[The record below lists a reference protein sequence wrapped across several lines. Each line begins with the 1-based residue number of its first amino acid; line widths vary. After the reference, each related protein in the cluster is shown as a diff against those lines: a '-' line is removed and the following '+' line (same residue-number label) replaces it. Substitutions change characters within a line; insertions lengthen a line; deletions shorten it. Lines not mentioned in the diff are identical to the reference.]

1 MIEGCRRGER
11 RAQQALYEHFA
22 PRMFGVCRR
31 HLRDELDAEDA
42 LINAMYKIFNKIDSY
57 NGSGSFEGWIRR
69 IVINECLMM
78 LRKLNL
84 NLSVEVKEGDASV
97 SENIEYQLAEEE
109 ILTLLDSLPPGYRTV
124 FNLFAIEGF
133 EHHEIAQMLGV
144 SINTSKSQLIKARKK
159 LQELLLK
166 NGFKVA

>member
-1 MIEGCRRGER
+1 MIDGCRRGER
-11 RAQQALYEHFA
+11 RAQQALYAHFA

-31 HLRDELDAEDA
+31 YLRDEMDAEDA
-42 LINAMYKIFNKIDSY
+42 LINAMYKIFDKIDSY
-57 NGSGSFEGWIRR
+57 SGSGSFEGWIRR

-97 SENIEYQLAEEE
+97 SENIEHQLAEEE
-109 ILTLLDSLPPGYRTV
+109 ILTLLDRLPPGYRTV